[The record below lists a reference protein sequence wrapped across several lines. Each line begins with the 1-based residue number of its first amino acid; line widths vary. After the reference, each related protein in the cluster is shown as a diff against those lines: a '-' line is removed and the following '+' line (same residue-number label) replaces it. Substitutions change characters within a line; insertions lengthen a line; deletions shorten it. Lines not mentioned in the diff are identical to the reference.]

1 LVTVTAHKKGDFGTL
16 QNQTNEQG
24 NVSFG
29 MLPWGQYDL
38 TVFLKALN
46 IQHRH
51 SVFLRPG
58 NSVPEKIVCP
68 ADVPVSTLKFDVQPP
83 EFTPQ
88 VPLALICEVFPGSFQ
103 VAGLEWEIA
112 GDRVMRILLDRHG
125 QPVGKVKSQGITDVA
140 GEPAEQVEVEPV
152 SGPVRVIG
160 NLVAIGL
167 KASPRFPGSTG
178 KNLELAMNGGRQGGL
193 PSLQSLKADATT
205 GVISVSLPSDSPIWA
220 ALGMETISIPRTL
233 YEYEH
238 EYEQKRTHSLRFVD
252 DRSHPVQGVQVTFR
266 SQMHASFVH
275 SQPVQTSDAAGQ
287 VEFSLSARET
297 AFLQFQLP
305 QGETSAF
312 VTVTP
317 DFPKEKTVV
326 VPAFRTATQALAF
339 EFVVPESPVPSD
351 WLFDLEIERLPV
363 TVNGIAWT
371 APERAGESEATL
383 PRNFRLLVKR
393 EGTVMGRILGDQAVP
408 FSSTTELKLQA
419 VPRFPGGEYA
429 LRAMRICRE
438 QNDQALNPEGD
449 LTVVFLTRMAKV
461 VEGTSSGPWLAGGQG
476 SWPVEVPR
484 LLAERALRDVKDE

>member
-1 LVTVTAHKKGDFGTL
+1 
-16 QNQTNEQG
+16 
-24 NVSFG
+24 
-29 MLPWGQYDL
+29 
-38 TVFLKALN
+38 
-46 IQHRH
+46 
-51 SVFLRPG
+51 
-58 NSVPEKIVCP
+58 
-68 ADVPVSTLKFDVQPP
+68 
-83 EFTPQ
+83 
-88 VPLALICEVFPGSFQ
+88 
-103 VAGLEWEIA
+103 
-112 GDRVMRILLDRHG
+112 MRILLDSHG
-125 QPVGKVKSQGITDVA
+125 QPVGKVKSRGITDVE

-160 NLVAIGL
+160 NLVAINL
-167 KASPRFPGSTG
+167 MVNPRFPGSTE
-178 KNLELAMNGGRQGGL
+178 KNLELAMNGGRQSGL
-193 PSLQSLKADATT
+193 PSLQNLKADATT

-233 YEYEH
+233 YEYE
-238 EYEQKRTHSLRFVD
+238 QKRTQSLRFVD
-252 DRSHPVQGVQVTFR
+252 DQSHPVQGVQVTFR
-266 SQMHASFVH
+266 SQMHSSFVY

-312 VTVTP
+312 VTATP
-317 DFPKEKTVV
+317 DLPRERTVV
-326 VPAFRTATQALAF
+326 VPSFRTITQALAF

-363 TVNGIAWT
+363 TVNGLTWT

-393 EGTVMGRILGDQAVP
+393 EGTVMGRIVGDQAVP

-429 LRAMRICRE
+429 LRAMRIC
-438 QNDQALNPEGD
+438 QKQKDQVLNPEGD

-461 VEGTSSGPWLAGGQG
+461 VEGTSGGPWLAGGQG
-476 SWPVEVPR
+476 SWPIEVPR
-484 LLAERALRDVKDE
+484 LLAERALRDAKDE